1 MGVKTK
7 NIQTVITIPKGYS
20 KEERRMIASDIID
33 YMREQATSGHNPD
46 NGDKYPKY
54 EKAYA
59 KFKGVKVGD
68 VDLTLTGKMLEAMR
82 LIKDSDGKLV
92 IGYKKSDEVAGKV
105 EGNQIGSYG
114 QPSGNPDKARPFL
127 EINDDQKRRILR
139 QYGVEEKEALA
150 AIERAGVNVTQQTAE
165 ERISEESL
173 SFIRSRVKFK

>member
-7 NIQTVITIPKGYS
+7 NIQTIITIPKGYS

-92 IGYKKSDEVAGKV
+92 IGYKKTVRDFINHSASAYKRFD
-105 EGNQIGSYG
+105 
-114 QPSGNPDKARPFL
+114 PSCDSMLF
-127 EINDDQKRRILR
+127 
-139 QYGVEEKEALA
+139 
-150 AIERAGVNVTQQTAE
+150 TF
-165 ERISEESL
+165 S
-173 SFIRSRVKFK
+173 